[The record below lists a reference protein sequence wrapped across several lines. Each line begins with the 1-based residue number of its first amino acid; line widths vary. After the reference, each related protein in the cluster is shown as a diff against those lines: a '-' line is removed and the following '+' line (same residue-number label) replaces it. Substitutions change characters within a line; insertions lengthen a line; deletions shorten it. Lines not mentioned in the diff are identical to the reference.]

1 MADGGDKLL
10 LQPFHGVALGQ
21 VAQKAGHHAPFRYV
35 EGRQLQL
42 ERERAAALV
51 PRLPLGGAA
60 HGVLLGARQ
69 EVGGV
74 ILRPAGHQV
83 AHVQADHLAGLVAE
97 HALRRGIH
105 QPDDA
110 RRFIHQQHSFEHL
123 LDHGAGALLARF
135 ERLLLGQAHGHVA
148 DKARKDGGAAGF
160 DADNRDLDWNRRT
173 VGHQGRQLQPF
184 AENPRLPGEDVARE
198 AGFVLRSQ
206 CLRHNQVR
214 EPLADRLLAR
224 PAEHALRRRVEL
236 LDVTRRV
243 DGQNRVEGRIEDGA
257 QPRSLSDEAGLRA
270 NARDHLAKLRAD

>member
-1 MADGGDKLL
+1 M
-10 LQPFHGVALGQ
+10 
-21 VAQKAGHHAPFRYV
+21 
-35 EGRQLQL
+35 
-42 ERERAAALV
+42 
-51 PRLPLGGAA
+51 
-60 HGVLLGARQ
+60 
-69 EVGGV
+69 
-74 ILRPAGHQV
+74 
-83 AHVQADHLAGLVAE
+83 QADHLAGLVAE